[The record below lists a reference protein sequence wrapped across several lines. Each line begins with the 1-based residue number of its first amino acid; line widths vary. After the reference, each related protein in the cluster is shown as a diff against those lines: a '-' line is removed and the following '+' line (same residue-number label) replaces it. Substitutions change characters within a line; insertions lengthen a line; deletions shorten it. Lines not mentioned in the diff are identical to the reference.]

1 MKMFDSVV
9 IACDQSSLDCA
20 QALRASLE
28 LFRLHVTLHFCVQK
42 RNVIDLLAGKIPDS
56 QYVVLCSHGLGSTD
70 MPDESPDA
78 MKMGFFVVDED
89 EENNFQSIQFAL
101 TPANVSSFVHLPG
114 RTVVSLGCGSGREP
128 FGQAFLES
136 GCKAYIGPDGPPD
149 QDSATLFAITFF
161 YHLLCN
167 GRDRS
172 LQCSDEQA
180 VLYANRVDVDF
191 TEGTRLY
198 RYYTKRG

>member
-42 RNVIDLLAGKIPDS
+42 RNVIDLLAGKMPDS
-56 QYVVLCSHGLGSTD
+56 QYIVLCSHGLGSTD
-70 MPDESPDA
+70 MPDESPDE
-78 MKMGFFVVDED
+78 MKMGFHVVDE
-89 EENNFQSIQFAL
+89 ENSFQDLQFAL
-101 TPANVSSFVHLPG
+101 TPANISSFVHLPG

-128 FGQAFLES
+128 IAQAFLES
-136 GCKAYIGPDGPPD
+136 GCKAYIGPVGPPD

-161 YHLLCN
+161 YHLLCAERN
-167 GRDRS
+167 TS
-172 LQCSDEQA
+172 LRCSDEQA
-180 VLYANRVDVDF
+180 VLYANGVDVDF
-191 TEGTRLY
+191 TEGTRLF
-198 RYYTKRG
+198 RYYTTWG